1 MVDESIEVEEVKE
14 SEQTTEAPRVFEKR
28 KPSKLCKVK
37 EITEKDAR
45 VRFVGAVVE
54 LDRNSGVMLI
64 DDGERIS
71 VISTPEQ
78 VEKLKIGDIVGII
91 GIVLPYEEG
100 VEIRCEFIQDMNKLN
115 KELYDKFMILKESGK
130 IV

>member
-78 VEKLKIGDIVGII
+78 VEKLKIGDVVGII

>member
-1 MVDESIEVEEVKE
+1 M
-14 SEQTTEAPRVFEKR
+14 
-28 KPSKLCKVK
+28 CKVK

-78 VEKLKIGDIVGII
+78 VEKLKIGDVVGII